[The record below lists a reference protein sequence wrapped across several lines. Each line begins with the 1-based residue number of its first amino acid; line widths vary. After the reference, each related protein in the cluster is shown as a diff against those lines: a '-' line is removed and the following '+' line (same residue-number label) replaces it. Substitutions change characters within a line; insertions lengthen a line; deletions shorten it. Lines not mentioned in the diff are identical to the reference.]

1 MEYSCDVCEGV
12 SNRNLDMLDKLQ
24 KWICSKNVGLHLLFF
39 LSRRLIVGKY
49 SIYVFS
55 SGIYNIGRRGLSE
68 IYFGRQ

>member
-39 LSRRLIVGKY
+39 LSRRLIVE
-49 SIYVFS
+49 SIQFTSFLQVF
-55 SGIYNIGRRGLSE
+55 IT
-68 IYFGRQ
+68 